1 MSNFNQFNLENFP
14 IHALGELL
22 GGAVCEATQA
32 TSNSASPNAVAILAV
47 ASLCA
52 QGLVEVEKRPGL
64 ISPIGQFFAVIQPS
78 GERKSA
84 SLSKV
89 LPPLNAF
96 ATEASALHKAALA
109 EFEAAMA
116 AWRAEERG
124 IQASIRRKAELT
136 EQLDEERQRLR
147 EHARSKPNRPKRF
160 KLVHENVTP
169 TALWSSLAESI
180 PTTSLISDEGH
191 LIISSRALS
200 DPGLLNKA
208 WDSSTL
214 IIDRATAG
222 ELFIEKPALTVLLQ
236 FQPGVF
242 QQLLTQKG
250 ELLRDSGFF
259 ARCFVIA
266 PPVMAGSRFL
276 AYAPT
281 LDTQNLVRFHE
292 RCTELLN
299 AHKVDDQGQLL
310 PRRTLEFSPEA
321 QARWEYEHDLIEQ
334 AMQPNGFYFQFRDFA
349 SKQADKIARL
359 AALLHTF
366 EEHEGPI
373 STATLER
380 AIIIGNWFAGEFV
393 RIFTPPPPVPEGYNN
408 ALTVQEWLVNFFK
421 TTGFTTIRK
430 NEILQLGPNPVRAKA
445 ALNGALV
452 YLKMWGV
459 VIEWKSSEDRKT
471 YISLT
476 EQFVNQYVFHR

>member
-1 MSNFNQFNLENFP
+1 MNDANNMENFP
-14 IHALGELL
+14 LHALGELM
-22 GGAVCEATQA
+22 GRAVYESTLV
-32 TSNSASPNAVAILAV
+32 TGNSVSPNAVAALAV

-52 QGLVEVEKRPGL
+52 QGLVEIEKRPGL

-89 LPPLNAF
+89 LTPLSAF
-96 ATEASALHKAALA
+96 ATEASTLHKAALA
-109 EFEAAMA
+109 EFDAAMA

-124 IQASIRRKAELT
+124 IQALIRRKTESF
-136 EQLDEERQRLR
+136 EQLDEERERLR
-147 EHARSKPNRPKRF
+147 EHAKSKPIKPMRF

-222 ELFIEKPALTVLLQ
+222 ELVIEKPALTVLLQ

-242 QQLLTQKG
+242 QKLLEQKG

-276 AYAPT
+276 AYTPT
-281 LDTQNLVRFHE
+281 LDTQDLVRFHE
-292 RCTELLN
+292 RCTELLK
-299 AHKVDDQGQLL
+299 AHMVDDHGQLL
-310 PRRTLEFSPEA
+310 PRRTLAFSPEA
-321 QARWEYEHDLIEQ
+321 QARWDYEHDSIEQ

-359 AALLHTF
+359 AALLHHF
-366 EEHEGPI
+366 DRCEGEI
-373 STATLER
+373 TRDTLER
-380 AIIIGNWFAGEFV
+380 AILIGNWFAGEFV
-393 RIFTPPPPVPEGYNN
+393 RIFTPPPAVPEGYKN
-408 ALTVQEWLVNFFK
+408 AISVREWLVNFFT
-421 TTGFTTIRK
+421 TTGCPTVRK
-430 NEILQLGPNPVRAKA
+430 NEVLQLGPNPVRAKV

-452 YLKMWGV
+452 YLKMWGIV
-459 VIEWKSSEDRKT
+459 VEWKAPEDRKT

-476 EQFVNQYVFHR
+476 QQFIDQYSLRR

>member
-1 MSNFNQFNLENFP
+1 MNDANNMENFP
-14 IHALGELL
+14 LHALGELM
-22 GGAVCEATQA
+22 GSAVYESTLV
-32 TSNSASPNAVAILAV
+32 TGNSVSPNAVAALAV
-47 ASLCA
+47 ASLCV
-52 QGLVEVEKRPGL
+52 QGLVEIEKRPGL

-89 LPPLNAF
+89 LTPLSAF

-109 EFEAAMA
+109 EFDASMA

-124 IQASIRRKAELT
+124 IQASIRRKAEST
-136 EQLDEERQRLR
+136 ERLDEERERLR
-147 EHARSKPNRPKRF
+147 EHAKSKPNRPKRF

-222 ELFIEKPALTVLLQ
+222 ELVIEKPALTLLLQ

-242 QQLLTQKG
+242 QKLLAQKG

-281 LDTQNLVRFHE
+281 LDTQNLMRFHE
-292 RCTELLN
+292 RCTELLK
-299 AHKVDDQGQLL
+299 AHVVDDQGQLL
-310 PRRTLEFSPEA
+310 LRRTLAFSAEA
-321 QARWEYEHDLIEQ
+321 QARWDKEHDLIEQ
-334 AMQPNGFYFQFRDFA
+334 AMQPGGFYYQFRDFA

-359 AALLHTF
+359 AALMHFF
-366 EEHEGPI
+366 EGHEGAI
-373 STATLER
+373 SRETLER
-380 AIIIGNWFAGEFV
+380 AIIIGNWFACEFV
-393 RIFTPPPPVPEGYNN
+393 RIFTPPPTIPEDQKN
-408 ALTVQEWLVNFFK
+408 AVTVRDWLVHQFR
-421 TTGFTTIRK
+421 TTGLVAVRK
-430 NEILQLGPNPVRAKA
+430 NDILQLGPNPVRSKS
-445 ALNGALV
+445 ALNGALG
-452 YLKMWGV
+452 YLKMWGTV
-459 VIEWKSSEDRKT
+459 VEWKAPEDRKT
-471 YISLT
+471 YVALSQ
-476 EQFVNQYVFHR
+476 QFVQQLMTPH